1 VLKPKPSTLQVPTSL
16 FGADG
21 PAGDERIKRQAARLT
36 AALAASPAEAWPS
49 LLAAVETR
57 ELASPI
63 PEILRGPPASACFVL
78 DLASVFVSLV
88 RMPKPE
94 GHDDDA
100 DDAEANNNERRRQR
114 DEKTRLFKTMPW
126 GRLGLI
132 WRMRNWTHE
141 PRWFLAELNDAC
153 RCTDFDAM
161 LFRDDRG
168 TTRTY
173 FERTA
178 VLCSEEAQ
186 VWLGRE
192 AKDTQDIAK
201 LTSLVLNASSADIAE
216 ALVAQ
221 LRVSAESVR
230 LGQGNEAISASQI
243 RAHVMTLEAGA
254 LDAVRLAGWGELR
267 RVLHAIRKGA
277 TS

>member
-21 PAGDERIKRQAARLT
+21 MAGFRRIERQAARLT
-36 AALAASPAEAWPS
+36 AALAESPSEAWSS
-49 LLAAVETR
+49 LLSAVETR

-63 PEILRGPPASACFVL
+63 PEILRGPPASACFMLNLV
-78 DLASVFVSLV
+78 SEFVTYVRVPKLV
-88 RMPKPE
+88 A
-94 GHDDDA
+94 HDDDA
-100 DDAEANNNERRRQR
+100 NDNNERRRQR
-114 DEKTRLFKTMPW
+114 DEKARLFKTMPW

-132 WRMRNWTHE
+132 GNMRDWTHE

-153 RCTDFDAM
+153 LCDDFDGM
-161 LFRDDRG
+161 RFLDDHG

-173 FERTA
+173 LERTL
-178 VLCSEEAQ
+178 VICSEEAQ

-192 AKDTQDIAK
+192 AQSTQDVAT
-201 LTSLVLNASSADIAE
+201 LTNLVLNASSADIAE

-254 LDAVRLAGWGELR
+254 LDAVRLAGWHELM
-267 RVLHAIRKGA
+267 RVLDAIRNA
-277 TS
+277 VTPR